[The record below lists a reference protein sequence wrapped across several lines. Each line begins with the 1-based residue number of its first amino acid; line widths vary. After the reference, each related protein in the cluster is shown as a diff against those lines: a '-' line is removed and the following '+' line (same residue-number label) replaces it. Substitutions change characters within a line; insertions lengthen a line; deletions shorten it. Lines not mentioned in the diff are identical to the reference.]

1 MAFSRSRIA
10 AAAALAVALAFGA
23 GSTVLA
29 APDGEAR
36 VSVST
41 LTVVD
46 GAVFTSRDGGDFT
59 LARET
64 DVLAVGDTVRTGP
77 GAAAEITS
85 IDGSSVRLG
94 ADVEFVVARPRSSN
108 RGAPET
114 FGRAWQVITKLFTG
128 GSRYEVRT
136 PSASASVRG

>member
-29 APDGEAR
+29 APEGDALAA
-36 VSVST
+36 VST

-64 DVLAVGDTVRTGP
+64 DVLAAGDIVRTGP
-77 GAAAEITS
+77 GAAAEITYV
-85 IDGSSVRLG
+85 DGSSVRLE
-94 ADVEFVVARPRSSN
+94 ANAELSVARLRCSDGGVPQ
-108 RGAPET
+108 T
-114 FGRAWQVITKLFTG
+114 FGRAWHVITKLVTG
-128 GSRYEVRT
+128 DSRYELRT
-136 PSASASVRG
+136 PTFTASVRG

>member
-1 MAFSRSRIA
+1 MALSRSRVA
-10 AAAALAVALAFGA
+10 ATAALAVALGFGA

-41 LTVVD
+41 LTVVS
-46 GAVFTSRDGGDFT
+46 GAVFTSRDGGDFS

-77 GAAAEITS
+77 DAAALITYV
-85 IDGSSVRLG
+85 DGSSVRVDSGGTLV
-94 ADVEFVVARPRSSN
+94 VERLRRSD
-108 RGAPET
+108 GDAAQT
-114 FGRAWQVITKLFTG
+114 LQRAWRAVTKLLTAD
-128 GSRYEVRT
+128 SRYELRT
-136 PSASASVRG
+136 PSFTASVRG

>member
-1 MAFSRSRIA
+1 MALSRSRA
-10 AAAALAVALAFGA
+10 VAAAALAVALALGA
-23 GSTVLA
+23 GSTVLV
-29 APDGEAR
+29 APEGDALA
-36 VSVST
+36 SVST
-41 LTVVD
+41 LTVVE
-46 GAVFTSRDGGDFT
+46 GAVFTSRDGGAFA

-77 GAAAEITS
+77 GAAAEITYA
-85 IDGSSVRLG
+85 DGSSVRLE
-94 ADVEFVVARPRSSN
+94 ADAELVVARLRCSN
-108 RGAPET
+108 GGAPET